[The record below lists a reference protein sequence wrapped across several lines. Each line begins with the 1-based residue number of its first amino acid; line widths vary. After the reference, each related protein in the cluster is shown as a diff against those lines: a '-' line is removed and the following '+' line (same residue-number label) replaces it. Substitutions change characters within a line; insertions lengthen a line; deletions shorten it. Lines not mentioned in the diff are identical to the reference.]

1 MPIARPTRVD
11 ALLAVA
17 VAALVAVAVL
27 TDPGPAGRVGI
38 AAAFAV
44 VLAGS
49 LLLARQWPLPVLLAT
64 SVTLALYYALDL
76 PAMGL
81 AAPVAPALY
90 LAADRGR
97 ALAAA
102 AIGAVLL
109 AVSVTVRLV
118 EGDDLAVVLGAGL
131 GSEAAL
137 MAAAVALG
145 DAVRSRRSLR
155 AEYARRA
162 AAADEERRREAATQI
177 EAERVRIARE
187 LHDTLGHAMSVV
199 ALQSAAAQEA
209 LDDGDGPTA
218 RTALAAIRSAGTG
231 AMTELRATVGTLR
244 RQAERGP
251 APGLDALPDLA
262 DRVTAGGLPVDLHVE
277 GEVDGLPVVTG
288 ATAYRI
294 VQEALTNTLR
304 HAHAGRVT
312 VTVCADAAGLTLEI
326 VDDGRGP
333 APASEPAGDRHGLRG
348 MTERVELLGGALD
361 AGAAP
366 DGGYRVHAHLPVRR
380 SRP

>member
-1 MPIARPTRVD
+1 VSIAPPPRVE

-27 TDPGPAGRVGI
+27 TDPGPASRVGL

-97 ALAAA
+97 ALPAA

-109 AVSVTVRLV
+109 GVSVTVRLV

-162 AAADEERRREAATQI
+162 AAADEERRREAGTQV

-187 LHDTLGHAMSVV
+187 LHDTLGHTMSVV

-218 RTALAAIRSAGTG
+218 RTALAAIRAAGTG
-231 AMTELRATVGTLR
+231 AMAELRATVGTLR

-251 APGLDALPDLA
+251 APGLDALGELA
-262 DRVTAGGLPVDLHVE
+262 ERVTAGGLPVDLHVE
-277 GEVDGLPVVTG
+277 GEVDGLPLVTG

-294 VQEALTNTLR
+294 VQEALTNSLR
-304 HAHAGRVT
+304 HAHARRAT
-312 VTVCADAAGLTLEI
+312 VTVSADAGGLTLEI

-333 APASEPAGDRHGLRG
+333 AAGSEPGGDRHGLRG
-348 MTERVELLGGALD
+348 MTERVELLGGVLD
-361 AGAAP
+361 AGTAP
-366 DGGYRVHAHLPVRR
+366 GGGYRVHARLPVRR